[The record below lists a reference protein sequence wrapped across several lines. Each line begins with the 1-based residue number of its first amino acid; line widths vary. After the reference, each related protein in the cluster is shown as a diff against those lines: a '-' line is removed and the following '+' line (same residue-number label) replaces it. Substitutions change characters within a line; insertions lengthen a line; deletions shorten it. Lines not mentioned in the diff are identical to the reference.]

1 MGWLILCSSSAG
13 QCTALL
19 STHRQGSGSPEVPQL
34 SACFALEPQL
44 GAPVP
49 LNLSPLVNLFLI
61 RHWSEVFSEHLMHPG
76 LVDGVRCGGDPA
88 HLILPI
94 VSWQGGRKIG
104 VCWGACPHLPSTC
117 SVLFSSPP
125 PTSRQRALHPAWDM
139 GRKKIQISRILDQRN
154 RQVSSL
160 GGTVAGGKAFLAE
173 ETQPG
178 QRLGH
183 LGELQG
189 NKET

>member
-1 MGWLILCSSSAG
+1 M
-13 QCTALL
+13 
-19 STHRQGSGSPEVPQL
+19 HRQGSGSPEVPQL

-49 LNLSPLVNLFLI
+49 LNLPPLVNLFLI

-94 VSWQGGRKIG
+94 VSWQGWEEDRGMLGCLSPLSIHLL
-104 VCWGACPHLPSTC
+104 CSLLLPTPHLQTKGT
-117 SVLFSSPP
+117 PP
-125 PTSRQRALHPAWDM
+125 
-139 GRKKIQISRILDQRN
+139 
-154 RQVSSL
+154 SL
-160 GGTVAGGKAFLAE
+160 GHGEEKNSDLTHSGPKESAGEFTGWNSGWGKAFLAE